1 MAAINLNIGG
11 DTRQLDRD
19 IQKTVN
25 RVYSINLKTK
35 GDQPLG
41 RITGKVNEFEKSLAA
56 SNARVIAFGA
66 SAGIIFGLQRA
77 FTSLVESTIE
87 VQKSLQDINVIL
99 NVSTSQLNK
108 FGGELFNI
116 AKNTGQSFKNVAE
129 AATEFSRQGLGLE
142 ETLKRT
148 NEALI
153 LSRLSGLDATKSV
166 EALTAAV
173 NSYASQAVTA
183 SEVVNKFA
191 NVDAAFAVSSAD
203 LAEALARVGS
213 SAAQSGVSLNELIA
227 IVTSAQ
233 QTTARGG
240 AVIGNSFKTIFTRL
254 QRGKVVDL
262 LGTLGISDTNANGEV
277 KSTIQLLQELGKV
290 YDTLGARQQA
300 AVAEQVG
307 GVFQIN
313 ILKAALAD
321 LGKEYSIYN
330 NALNVAASS
339 TDQAVRR
346 NEELNKT
353 FAAQL
358 NALKQNITQLSG
370 SVGESLLTPLFDRTV
385 GNLNALLGGVNE
397 SDANSYG
404 SVLGK
409 GILDGLGQVIAGPG
423 LALLGGVLIKLFR
436 DFSIFASG
444 SLKDLLGL
452 NSAAKQQGELQK
464 SIAQIISK
472 NPDLYALM
480 QKGATGLNQAS
491 QILLQ
496 NLKAQTLELAT
507 QQKLSAAIAKQLY
520 GSGVRFSGGVPVAP
534 TSGKPGK
541 PGKAAGY
548 IPNFAR
554 VTDQQKT
561 GEIMGALDGGYIPG
575 KVFEIGGMVVNGAE
589 SVYKY
594 PGVSKPEIR
603 PPDGSKAG
611 EEHRKKLEN
620 KLGFVPGEGRAK
632 GFIPNFAGYT
642 YKMKSFAGDVVA
654 NPRAEKQF
662 NKFFNKGGFSNVEQD
677 DKINTVGFKLEK
689 IPLTRKL
696 QKLYNEQPGSPA
708 FTNEFESEAIKKLD
722 FINSGA
728 AGKKNVKLY
737 GGKSAAVD
745 GYKITN
751 GLAEFLEVKGGSFET
766 LSVAN
771 KFGRVLPENLGR
783 FTQSKL
789 GVSYLNMLFKEGVP
803 DKKDTV
809 KLKNTLAVP
818 DVPKS
823 RKGNFNRPFRL
834 SDIEKNRAKNV
845 GKASGFIPNFAKI
858 IDLGDTVTAPQL
870 KGKVSSLIHPKVT
883 GGQEKRGVT
892 ANYLGQQYKGLV
904 TTAGIN
910 QAEIE
915 NTVPDLEKNLGRI
928 LVDEA
933 NQFGQA
939 IGGQNF
945 LKSPDELPNYGAVK
959 GAVGNAFEGGVTT
972 LLQRNLQKS
981 SQTAGIDFTQK
992 RMTAKMKRLFHGAP
1006 GTYEAK
1012 YSPDLANEVLGKM
1025 LKAANV
1031 GGVKQA
1037 KSGTGYKA
1045 TQDLRTQARKNL
1057 EGQNLR
1063 RGPQL
1068 ETAIKAEMAKIKRER
1083 GMAAGYIPNFAAI
1096 SDVMALE
1103 TAMSGKKAIFDTKPF
1118 PHVRNKSQPTFGSAM
1133 SDHGGKNRALKDSMM
1148 GQKRAGLLKSSGFI
1162 PNFAVGESSEPAD
1175 LGSSI
1180 AALTT
1185 QLGGLAFM
1193 LSFSKDG
1200 IKNSLQEMVDSQ
1212 KTASGMTVADAKLQQ
1227 GVIQEEITAAQA
1239 KQALIKEEMAT
1250 AKQGS
1255 TEAKKLAKEH
1265 ANATKEVRKLSQAQS
1280 SLASQIRGTK
1290 NKGDIGTATR
1300 GQKIGAAIG
1309 GNAMAIGLIAP
1320 MLAETAVN
1328 AMGTE
1333 DKGSRM
1339 GSAAVSGLGN
1349 TASMAAMGFMVGGPV
1364 GAAVG
1369 GAVGALTL
1377 FSSVV
1382 KEASTDLPELARAAK
1397 KASEEYTK
1405 ATEANQAILQSYNTL
1420 SGLDDPNQKGQAVTV
1435 ESDLV
1440 NQIQNLFGKG
1450 GDTKLAG
1457 QAIAAVKSRD
1467 FEGLSKALEEN
1478 TKAVTAKN
1486 IEGARKEGVGK
1497 FKEESAS
1504 MTLAGADLSGGAA
1517 ASFFKPMGV
1526 NKETEKK
1533 YQELFK
1539 TNVLSASDL
1548 GTGKIQGQKLQDLDT
1563 EVKGIESASP
1573 EALSKIFDK
1582 IGVDFEATGIEGKE
1596 KVAAAYEA
1604 LKAEIMRRAEIERA
1618 ASVDSAENNAKIKVL
1633 NRTIQA
1639 ALSSYRIISK
1649 NVASSAKLEYE
1660 LSMQRRALSVE
1671 FKKTVLEGQSEVSK
1685 VIGGSSSRQR
1695 SIANEGRVAEIRET
1709 RNKTNGDAQQLFQ
1722 AEIADFF
1729 RARADSQA
1737 AAVESKE
1744 GLQGKSTLERTE
1756 DQAKQAL
1763 RLNPANIDEQ
1773 ITAAM
1778 GSVMSG
1784 YKGTAGEGS
1793 FNLKSLEAKLRA
1805 GLDTNDKDAEQKLQ
1819 AILEQARGLKETA
1832 KKAAETEKAQLAIL
1846 AQQNMNQLAQEFAAA
1861 TVASFGG
1868 FQAEYLDKDKG
1879 DKSFATGV
1887 GDAMMERQR
1896 YVDAIQRGGG
1906 AMSSEETQ
1914 ELGRRSGN
1922 VYSQIEKMVGRPLG
1936 GTATGQSL
1944 ELQNQEI
1951 AGRAAQLKEQ
1961 RTQIQ
1966 SEAGSDPAV
1975 AQALLEASRK
1985 MANQTGFG
1993 DEFKRIL
2000 ASTQEGSKERSTQI
2014 DDLMNRKGG
2023 VLDVTAKTQS
2033 DELRKTAQ
2041 SEEVFFNAA
2050 KQSLPEDQRKAL
2062 DEAGAQGMELFKSQA
2077 YTNKL
2082 TTDANALQQ
2091 QANEFLK
2098 RIQEDLGKA
2107 LEMRTQPPAPP
2118 APAAQGTPSASNNT
2132 TVSPTVNINVNSANG
2147 EQVNAE
2153 GMSAETAKVLEE
2165 NKDRILAAGG
2175 LADKVSNLE
2184 NAVYGQD
2191 PSKRPPPK
2199 GDYYRNAKYV

>member
-66 SAGIIFGLQRA
+66 SAGIIYGVQSA
-77 FTSLVESTIE
+77 FVSLATSVVE

-99 NVSTSQLNK
+99 NVSTTQLNK

-290 YDTLGARQQA
+290 YDTLGSRQQA

-358 NALKQNITQLSG
+358 NALKQNITQFSG
-370 SVGESLLTPLFDRTV
+370 SIGESLLAPLFDRTV
-385 GNLNALLGGVNE
+385 GNLNELLGGINE

-404 SVLGK
+404 AVLGK
-409 GILDGLGQVIAGPG
+409 GILDGLGQIIAGPG
-423 LALLGGVLIKLFR
+423 LALVGGVLIKLFR
-436 DFSIFASG
+436 DFSVYASG

-507 QQKLSAAIAKQLY
+507 QQKLSAVIAKQLY
-520 GSGVRFSGGVPVAP
+520 GSGVRFSEGVPVAP
-534 TSGKPGK
+534 TSGKSGK
-541 PGKAAGY
+541 PGKASGF

-554 VTDQQKT
+554 VSDQQKT

-575 KVFEIGGMVVNGAE
+575 KVFEIEGMVANGAE
-589 SVYKY
+589 DIYKY

-603 PPDGSKAG
+603 PPEGSKAG
-611 EEHRKKLEN
+611 EEHRKNLK
-620 KLGFVPGEGRAK
+620 KKFGFVPGEGRAK
-632 GFIPNFAGYT
+632 GFIPNFANT
-642 YKMKSFAGDVVA
+642 VKVDRLASV
-654 NPRAEKQF
+654 NPRIAKSIKGNLEGDDTITSKNIQSL
-662 NKFFNKGGFSNVEQD
+662 FFENVGNQSGKKYEVEALKYLNSVSGGGFVDS
-677 DKINTVGFKLEK
+677 KSLKYGNT
-689 IPLTRKL
+689 
-696 QKLYNEQPGSPA
+696 S
-708 FTNEFESEAIKKLD
+708 AID
-722 FINSGA
+722 A
-728 AGKKNVKLY
+728 YRVK
-737 GGKSAAVD
+737 GD
-745 GYKITN
+745 QID
-751 GLAEFLEVKGGSFET
+751 LAEFKGGRF
-766 LSVAN
+766 LNQLILN
-771 KFGRVLPENLGR
+771 KILRGVPENYGKGNLLD
-783 FTQSKL
+783 T
-789 GVSYLNMLFKEGVP
+789 VFKEGIENDTDDVKVGGYLVQSS
-803 DKKDTV
+803 KKNQKEV
-809 KLKNTLAVP
+809 GSKF
-818 DVPKS
+818 S
-823 RKGNFNRPFRL
+823 
-834 SDIEKNRAKNV
+834 EKNVIKAKAAERISKKKYYE
-845 GKASGFIPNFAKI
+845 GRASGFIPNFAKI

-870 KGKVSSLIHPKVT
+870 TGKVSSLIHPKVT
-883 GGQEKRGVT
+883 GGQEKRKVT
-892 ANYLGQQYKGLV
+892 ANYLGQQYQGLV

-915 NTVPDLEKNLGRI
+915 NTVPNLEKNLGRI

-945 LKSPDELPNYGAVK
+945 LKNPDELPNYGAVK
-959 GAVGNAFEGGVTT
+959 GAVGTAFEGGVTT

-981 SQTAGIDFTQK
+981 SQTAGIDFTQQ

-1025 LKAANV
+1025 LRAANV

-1037 KSGTGYKA
+1037 KSGPDYKA
-1045 TQDLRTQARKNL
+1045 TQALRAQALKNL
-1057 EGQNLR
+1057 EGLGLK
-1063 RGPQL
+1063 RGKQL
-1068 ETAIKAEMAKIKRER
+1068 NAAIEKEMAKIKRE
-1083 GMAAGYIPNFAAI
+1083 GMAAGYIPNFAAEEASKKREI
-1096 SDVMALE
+1096 ARAGSAVSLYSDRLGSLVTVNEPQIAKYGPDADKIIKKDHIDRGQVGTKSNLMK
-1103 TAMSGKKAIFDTKPF
+1103 TGSGKEKYKA
-1118 PHVRNKSQPTFGSAM
+1118 R
-1133 SDHGGKNRALKDSMM
+1133 
-1148 GQKRAGLLKSSGFI
+1148 GFI

-1175 LGSSI
+1175 LGASI

-1212 KTASGMTVADAKLQQ
+1212 KTASGMTVGDAKLQQ
-1227 GVIQEEITAAQA
+1227 ATIQEELTAAQA
-1239 KQALIKEEMAT
+1239 KQAVIKEEMAT

-1255 TEAKKLAKEH
+1255 KEAKALAKEH

-1280 SLASQIRGTK
+1280 SLSSQIQGTK
-1290 NKGDIGTATR
+1290 NKGDVTTATR
-1300 GQKIGAAIG
+1300 GQKMGAAIG
-1309 GNAMAIGLIAP
+1309 GNAMAIGMIAP

-1328 AMGTE
+1328 AIGTE
-1333 DKGSRM
+1333 SKGSRV
-1339 GSAAVSGLGN
+1339 GSAAVSGVGN
-1349 TASMAAMGFMVGGPV
+1349 VASMAGMGFMVGGPV

-1377 FSSVV
+1377 FSNVV
-1382 KEASTDLPELARAAK
+1382 KEASTNLPELARAAK
-1397 KASEEYTK
+1397 KASEDYTK
-1405 ATEANQAILQSYNTL
+1405 ATDANKAILETYNTL
-1420 SGLDDPNQKGQAVTV
+1420 SGLDGPNQKGQAVTV
-1435 ESDLV
+1435 ESDLI
-1440 NQIQNLFGKG
+1440 NQIQNQFGKD
-1450 GDTKLAG
+1450 GDTKVAG

-1467 FEGLSKALEEN
+1467 FEALSKALEEN
-1478 TKAVTAKN
+1478 TKSLTAKN
-1486 IEGARKEGVGK
+1486 IEGARKESVGK

-1526 NKETEKK
+1526 NKESEKK

-1539 TNVLSASDL
+1539 TNILSVSDL

-1596 KVAAAYEA
+1596 KIAAAYEA
-1604 LKAEIMRRAEIERA
+1604 LKADIMKRAEIERA

-1639 ALSSYRIISK
+1639 ALSSYRVISK

-1685 VIGGSSSRQR
+1685 VIGGSPSRQR
-1695 SIANEGRVAEIRET
+1695 EISNEARVTEIRET

-1722 AEIADFF
+1722 AEIADFI

-1737 AAVESKE
+1737 AAVESKQ

-1763 RLNPANIDEQ
+1763 LLNPAKIDEQ

-1819 AILEQARGLKETA
+1819 AILDQARGLKETA

-1868 FQAEYLDKDKG
+1868 FQAEYLDKDSG

-1887 GDAMMERQR
+1887 GDMMMERQG
-1896 YVDAIQRGGG
+1896 YVDAIQRRGGG

-1922 VYSQIEKMVGRPLG
+1922 VLSQIEKMTGRSLG
-1936 GTATGQSL
+1936 GGL
-1944 ELQNQEI
+1944 ELQSQEI
-1951 AGRAAQLKEQ
+1951 QGRAAQLKEQ
-1961 RTQIQ
+1961 RAQIQ

-1975 AQALLEASRK
+1975 AEALLRSAEL
-1985 MANQTGFG
+1985 MAQQTGFG
-1993 DEFKRIL
+1993 PQFAEIL
-2000 ASTQEGSKERSTQI
+2000 ANTKEGSQERGTEI
-2014 DDLMNRKGG
+2014 DDLMNS
-2023 VLDVTAKTQS
+2023 VFEVTANTQS
-2033 DELRKTAQ
+2033 NELRKTA
-2041 SEEVFFNAA
+2041 ENEDRFFNAA
-2050 KQSLPEDQRKAL
+2050 KDALPEDQRKAL

-2077 YTNKL
+2077 FANAEAAK
-2082 TTDANALQQ
+2082 ANALQATANGFLEKIQ
-2091 QANEFLK
+2091 NDIKQAL
-2098 RIQEDLGKA
+2098 A
-2107 LEMRTQPPAPP
+2107 MRNQPPAPP
-2118 APAAQGTPSASNNT
+2118 APAAGAPSASNNT
-2132 TVSPTVNINVNSANG
+2132 TVSPTVNINVNGANG
-2147 EQVNAE
+2147 AQVNAE
-2153 GMSAETAKVLEE
+2153 GMSAETAKILEE

-2175 LADKVSNLE
+2175 LADKVANLE
-2184 NAVYGQD
+2184 NAVYSQD

-2199 GDYYRNAKYV
+2199 SDYYRNVKYA